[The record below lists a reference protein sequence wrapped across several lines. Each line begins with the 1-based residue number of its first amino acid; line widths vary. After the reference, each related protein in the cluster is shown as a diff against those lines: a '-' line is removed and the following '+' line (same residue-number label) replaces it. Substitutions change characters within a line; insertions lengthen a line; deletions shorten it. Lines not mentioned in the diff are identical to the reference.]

1 MLNQVRE
8 QQRAGGTQRKVVRLL
23 LPVVVQQK
31 LAIDSGNFV
40 IAGKGFYLQR
50 ERSRTTVPNL
60 LAYPAEMF
68 IGSVKVDKR
77 EVAANIPCA
86 LIAFGHQ
93 AETVGPAAVFPA
105 MWRLLVAFVAIGN
118 IQAQSVC
125 GDRFVPLWYRDCYT
139 TPPAESRS

>member
-105 MWRLLVAFVAIGN
+105 MWRSSSGSFRSHRQYTG
-118 IQAQSVC
+118 SEC